1 MANHV
6 ITVETQQKIVD
17 DLANR
22 FRNIAVLAA
31 QSRDEE
37 DITGLEAAAKT
48 MQINVE
54 SQALVSG
61 QADWMRHEADK
72 CRSMPARRT
81 LASTAV

>member
-6 ITVETQQKIVD
+6 NIAEAQQKIVD

-37 DITGLEAAAKT
+37 DVTGLEAASKT

-61 QADWMRHEADK
+61 QADLDA
-72 CRSMPARRT
+72 A
-81 LASTAV
+81 

>member
-6 ITVETQQKIVD
+6 TTAETQQKIVD

-37 DITGLEAAAKT
+37 DVTGLEAAAKT

-61 QADWMRHEADK
+61 QADMDA
-72 CRSMPARRT
+72 A
-81 LASTAV
+81 

>member
-1 MANHV
+1 MNDGGLSSHMGGMADHG
-6 ITVETQQKIVD
+6 TTAETQQKIVD

-61 QADWMRHEADK
+61 NADTDK
-72 CRSMPARRT
+72 IRN
-81 LASTAV
+81 